1 MIIYLIL
8 SVKIVKAIIKIENQ
22 KQWFEAPSVHTS
34 KKWNQ
39 RVSKKTTFP
48 SLIIGGIE
56 SFPLL
61 QNQNLTKH
69 LYKYDPCKSPH
80 ISTEI
85 LMFRHFLFW
94 WIHYIC
100 IICSIEGSPR
110 WLRISTTRLTGSAFS
125 HIIFNGANLINP
137 IRTGHRVIHTS
148 KAQKET
154 KKQNT
159 AQRVYMCFWA
169 KMLHE
174 VIIKS
179 TSLHILPWF
188 AWILGPL
195 ASLWLVI
202 AVGMTFHTKVPE
214 LLCILTQD
222 LSNLPGGTGGK
233 HNDVGSKMWFHT
245 NLKNCPSTCIICPK
259 YEKLIVESTWM
270 IPKKKTF
277 QRYGAVILHQFPF
290 FPPLGNEDIHGE
302 RPVEHFIG
310 HVGGWKLQ
318 RGARVEVHV

>member
-1 MIIYLIL
+1 M
-8 SVKIVKAIIKIENQ
+8 
-22 KQWFEAPSVHTS
+22 
-34 KKWNQ
+34 
-39 RVSKKTTFP
+39 
-48 SLIIGGIE
+48 

-69 LYKYDPCKSPH
+69 LSKYDPCKSPH

-159 AQRVYMCFWA
+159 TQRVYMCFWA

-270 IPKKKTF
+270 IPQKNFPEIWSCHSPPVPIFSTAGKRGHPWRKASGALHWPRRRLEAAKRST
-277 QRYGAVILHQFPF
+277 YGS
-290 FPPLGNEDIHGE
+290 
-302 RPVEHFIG
+302 
-310 HVGGWKLQ
+310 
-318 RGARVEVHV
+318 ARLTC